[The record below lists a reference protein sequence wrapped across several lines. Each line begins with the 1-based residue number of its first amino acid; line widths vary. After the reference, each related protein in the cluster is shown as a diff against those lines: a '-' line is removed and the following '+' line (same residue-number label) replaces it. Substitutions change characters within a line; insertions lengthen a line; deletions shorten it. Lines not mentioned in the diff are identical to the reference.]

1 MGLKSRL
8 RRRRWHKVASL
19 TLLTVL
25 LLFAPVAQAA
35 GVSINVDGKVVK
47 ENMNAVV
54 KKGTMIAPV
63 QDIAELLGAT
73 YSWNERTST
82 LTVKKG
88 DTVVTFLENSL
99 KASVAVNDNRIEVA
113 LGQPMQNVAGEQLV
127 PIRFLAE
134 LFGASVN
141 WNQGLQQVQLLLGAV
156 KGDKGEKGEKGD
168 KGDAGA
174 AGATGPSG
182 STGPAGMAGPVG
194 PAGPQGEQGLPGLI
208 GPEGPQGLQGLQG
221 DPGPAGEA
229 GADGA
234 VGPAGPQGE
243 QGLPGLVGPQG
254 TQGLVGPQGNPGPA
268 GEAGADGAV
277 GPAGPQGEQGLPG
290 LVGPQGPQGL
300 AGPQGDPGPAGPA
313 GANYTAEGFSASLV
327 PTTVTNTQ
335 TLSGWNVASPFYAN
349 LGFDPATGQFV
360 VPATGR
366 YAIKA
371 TVNYKTTAAVTI
383 SLGAGIDPY
392 FAVQRVSPMESTLV
406 SGVIPILNVNV
417 ALVLSL
423 RAPLGSATV
432 TLDGEVYLNAGDV
445 LELKYFD
452 DGMTFPLDIG
462 NNTPTTWSIHQLSGN

>member
-1 MGLKSRL
+1 MGLRGRGRK
-8 RRRRWHKVASL
+8 RRWYKVASL

-47 ENMNAVV
+47 ENMNAIV
-54 KKGTMIAPV
+54 KQGTMIALI

-113 LGQPMQNVAGEQLV
+113 LGQPMQTVDDEQLV

-156 KGDKGEKGEKGD
+156 KGDKGDKGEKGD
-168 KGDAGA
+168 KGDKGDAGA
-174 AGATGPSG
+174 TGATGPSG
-182 STGPAGMAGPVG
+182 STGPAG
-194 PAGPQGEQGLPGLI
+194 PQGP
-208 GPEGPQGLQGLQG
+208 QG
-221 DPGPAGEA
+221 DPGPAGAA
-229 GADGA
+229 GADGAVGPVGPQGPQGERGIPGLDGDNGA
-234 VGPAGPQGE
+234 VGPAGPQG
-243 QGLPGLVGPQG
+243 
-254 TQGLVGPQGNPGPA
+254 
-268 GEAGADGAV
+268 
-277 GPAGPQGEQGLPG
+277 PQGEQGIPG
-290 LVGPQGPQGL
+290 LDGDNGAVGPVGPQGPQGPQGEQGIQGPAGPAGANGAVGP

-335 TLSGWNVASPFYAN
+335 TLSGWNVASPFYAGT
-349 LGFDPATGQFV
+349 GFDPASGQFT

-432 TLDGEVYLNAGDV
+432 TLDGEVDLTAGDV

-452 DGMTFPLDIG
+452 DGMTLPLDIG
-462 NNTPTTWSIHQLSGN
+462 KEAPTTWSIHQLSGN